1 MFKEL
6 VTYVHKVAHNFCLVR
21 PLAVAPRGT
30 ACRPLVKNCILANI
44 IFFIAIFTPLYVCLL
59 KDVLK
64 VLRDA
69 NNKFTGGK

>member
-6 VTYVHKVAHNFCLVR
+6 VTYVHNVAHNFCLVR
-21 PLAVAPRGT
+21 PLAVAARGT
-30 ACRPLVKNCILANI
+30 GCRPIVKNCILSNI

-64 VLRDA
+64 MLRDV
-69 NNKFTGGK
+69 NNKFTIGK